1 MDTQRS
7 ILTALLEEIQ
17 QEQYKEQPGYRL
29 FVKRGCC
36 SEIMSS
42 KEPMIILLVL

>member
-17 QEQYKEQPGYRL
+17 QEQYEEQSGYRL

-36 SEIMSS
+36 SEIISS
-42 KEPMIILLVL
+42 REVMIIL